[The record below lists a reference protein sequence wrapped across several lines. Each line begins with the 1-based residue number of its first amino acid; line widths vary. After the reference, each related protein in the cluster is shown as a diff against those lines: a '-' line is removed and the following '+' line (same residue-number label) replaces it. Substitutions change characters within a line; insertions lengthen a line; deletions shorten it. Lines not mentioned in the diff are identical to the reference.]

1 MLNNFFSLVGL
12 HDGSPIVLT
21 NEFWNTPL
29 GIVVSASICVCSAFN
44 VLHKSVDDDLFDRV
58 WYSAVAIIMFIA
70 TLVGLNPETQPKHII
85 QTLLFLVWVRFVATS
100 IQHYLEWRKTGCPQ
114 KSR

>member
-1 MLNNFFSLVGL
+1 MLSNFLELVGL
-12 HDGSPIVLT
+12 HDGSTIVLT

-29 GIVVSASICVCSAFN
+29 GILVSASICACSVFN
-44 VLHKSVDDDLFDRV
+44 ILHKSVDDDLFDRV
-58 WYSAVAIIMFIA
+58 WYSAVAITTFIGVLA
-70 TLVGLNPETQPKHII
+70 GLNPDTQPRHII

-100 IQHYLEWRKTGCPQ
+100 VQHYLEWRKTGLPQ